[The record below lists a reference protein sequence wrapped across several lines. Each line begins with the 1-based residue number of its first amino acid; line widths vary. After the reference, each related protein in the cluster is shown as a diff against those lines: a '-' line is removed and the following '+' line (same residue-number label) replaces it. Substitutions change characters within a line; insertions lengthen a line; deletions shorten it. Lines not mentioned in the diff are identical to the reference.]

1 MQLKLAVART
11 AFKISFTGGHMELDT
26 KAPVAAAAPP
36 AALVVVITAVD

>member
-11 AFKISFTGGHMELDT
+11 AFKISFTGGHLELDT

>member
-26 KAPVAAAAPP
+26 KAPVAAAAAPP
-36 AALVVVITAVD
+36 AALVVVTVD